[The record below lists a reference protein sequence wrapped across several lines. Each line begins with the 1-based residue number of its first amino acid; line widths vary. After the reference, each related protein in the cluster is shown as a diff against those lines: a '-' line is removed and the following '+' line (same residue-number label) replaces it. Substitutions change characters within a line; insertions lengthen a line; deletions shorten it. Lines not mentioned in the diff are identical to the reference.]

1 MAFYSLGQIRCNM
14 HKDQEL
20 EQDTKPVSHIF
31 LSLLFQITAVSPPP
45 PEESNCSLHM
55 RKYPA
60 QKKGRSKSH
69 IQQRPPSARSLND
82 SQCSRNNP
90 IEDDL
95 LLKVGNRGRGKGE
108 FTNPQGVAVLPN
120 GERKNRV
127 IIFSSLPRACPEQKS
142 IE

>member
-1 MAFYSLGQIRCNM
+1 M
-14 HKDQEL
+14 
-20 EQDTKPVSHIF
+20 
-31 LSLLFQITAVSPPP
+31 SPPP

-108 FTNPQGVAVLPN
+108 FTNPQGGAVLPN
-120 GERKNRV
+120 GEKRYLFRIPRRK
-127 IIFSSLPRACPEQKS
+127 E
-142 IE
+142 E